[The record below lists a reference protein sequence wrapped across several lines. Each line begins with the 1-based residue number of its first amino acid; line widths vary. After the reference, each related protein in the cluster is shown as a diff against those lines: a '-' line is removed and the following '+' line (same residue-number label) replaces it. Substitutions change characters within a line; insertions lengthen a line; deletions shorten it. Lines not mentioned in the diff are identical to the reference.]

1 MTNKYKKELEELKRR
16 VYNEKSLAELK
27 RIGKLKKGLLNV
39 DQYKKANKKD
49 LVERLVKGS
58 QLSDESK
65 KVLLEIAQTKDLKVN
80 ASMSKEVIL
89 QKITNPKLTDLNENR
104 LRKIAEKKGVPLR
117 TQLTNR
123 AIIQRL
129 ENPTDYY
136 TVESLKRLARSNNID
151 VRRNISKPELIN
163 ILGERNLITTTPIT
177 AQESNLGVL
186 SSKVPIDLIRKAKK
200 KAQSAKE
207 ALEIFKEYIKNLKG
221 YNISA
226 NRLKKLS
233 KQLERKEKKATEEKD
248 RIFTPIIEASAF
260 KNYTNQYVMY
270 NTKAN
275 YEPIEFLEYAK
286 PAILNIFN
294 SNRNIKTI
302 LYLHCLMQNIQSI
315 IPVEFA
321 FHSKDLKLVLEGT
334 DISELYNEMA
344 DEIEEEIQKV
354 ENSEGSGYTFVK
366 VIKLVLHTTK
376 WEPIYGSSYIPL
388 DPYLANKKAIINM
401 KNEDDKCFM
410 WCVLRAL
417 YPKDKNAERI
427 DKDLK
432 SKQDNINMKGI
443 CYPVSLKAI
452 DHFEHLNPNIS
463 ISVLGYNKEDRVF
476 PLRISKYTGCDYD
489 IVLLLL
495 KEAEKGESGEI
506 KEKTHY
512 TLVKNKSALIA
523 SQINS
528 HEHKRHLCLNCF
540 NSFNSPET
548 LEKHKEYC
556 YENESIKTNMP
567 SPNTYLR
574 FKNFLYSEKAPFA
587 VYADF
592 ESLIKPLDN
601 CDPDPNKSYTKK
613 YQKHE
618 PISFSY
624 YIAVNGVFKPVLR
637 KYTKTKPEDA
647 DAMDVFI
654 KWLEEDVKAIA
665 NIEEKEMIFTE
676 EDRKH
681 FNNASD
687 CWICGEE
694 LGNDRVR
701 DHCHFTGRYRGPAH
715 NRCNLKYRKPKNISV
730 FFHNLSGYDSHL
742 FIKKLGTP
750 NKNENIDCIPNNE
763 EKYISFSKTIVT
775 GQYTNKKG
783 EIKDKTFKIVFKDS
797 LKFMSSSLGALV
809 NNLPKDAFKNLLKY
823 FTPKQ
828 AEILKQKGF
837 YPYEYMDSEEKFNDT
852 KLPPREAFYSKLSGK
867 GITEKDYKHAGDV
880 WNSFKMKTFL
890 EYHELYNITDVLLL
904 ADVFENFRDLCLK
917 IYGLDPVYY
926 FTAPGLAWDACL
938 KITSIDLELLSD
950 PNMLL
955 MFEKGIRG
963 GISIISNR
971 YGKANN
977 KYLRKGYNKN
987 LPSKYLMYLDANNLY
1002 GCAMSEKLPTHG
1014 FKWLSG
1020 GEMKKLFNNRVI
1032 QVWEKIPCILE
1043 VDLEYPEN
1051 LHDLHNDYPFC
1062 PEKVKCKN
1070 GVEKLIPNLN
1080 DKTKYIIHYKNLI
1093 QCLRA
1098 GMKLKKIHRGIKFV
1112 ESEWMKPY
1120 IDKNTNLRA
1129 KAKNNFE
1136 KDFFKLMNNSVF
1148 GKTMENIRNRVDVK
1162 LVNTKEKLRKL
1173 VAKPNFKGRKIF
1185 NENLVSVHMK
1195 KTSLTM
1201 NKPIYL
1207 GMCILDLSKIIMFDF
1222 HYNYIKSKYVDKAK
1236 LLFTDTDSLMYEI
1249 ETEDFYKDI
1258 AGDVK
1263 NKFDTSDYPENHP
1276 SGIPTGENKKV
1287 LGMMKD
1293 EAAGKII
1300 KEFVGL
1306 RSKLYSFVMDDGGEI
1321 KKCKGIKKQ
1330 VVESS
1335 IRHEHYKTC
1344 LTTGK
1349 ELLRKQNILRSYE
1362 HEVYTEEVNKVALS
1376 ALDDKRYIL
1385 SDGMDTLALGHY
1397 KIQQGDYRRETD
1409 SKNLSQFPP
1418 PLNSLN
1424 DARQD
1429 DRRIK

>member
-104 LRKIAEKKGVPLR
+104 LRKIAEKKGIPLR

-226 NRLKKLS
+226 DRLKKLS

-248 RIFTPIIEASAF
+248 RIFTPIKEKSAF

-275 YEPIEFLEYAK
+275 YEPIEFLAYAK
-286 PAILNIFN
+286 PAILNIFK
-294 SNRNIKTI
+294 SNQNIKTM
-302 LYLHCLMQNIQSI
+302 LYLHCLMQNIQSTK
-315 IPVEFA
+315 PVDFA

-334 DISELYNEMA
+334 DISELYNQMA

-354 ENSEGSGYTFVK
+354 ENAEGSGYTFVK
-366 VIKLVLHTTK
+366 VVSLALHVTK
-376 WEPIYGSSYIPL
+376 WQPLYGSSYMPL

-432 SKQDNINMKGI
+432 SKQDIINMKGI
-443 CYPVSLKAI
+443 HYPVSLNGIKR
-452 DHFEHLNPNIS
+452 FEDLNPNIS
-463 ISVLGYNKEDRVF
+463 ISVLGYNKEEGGVL
-476 PLRISKYTGCDYD
+476 PLQISKHKGCEYD

-495 KEAEKGESGEI
+495 KEAVTGENGEI

-512 TLVKNKSALIA
+512 TLVKNKSALIT
-523 SQINS
+523 SQKNN
-528 HEHKRHLCLNCF
+528 HKGKRHVCLNCF
-540 NSFNSPET
+540 NSFNI
-548 LEKHKEYC
+548 LESLNKHKEYC
-556 YENESIKTNMP
+556 YKNKCVKTIMP
-567 SPNTYLR
+567 PQNTYLR
-574 FKNFLYSEKAPFA
+574 FNKFLHSEKAPFA

-624 YIAVNGVFKPVLR
+624 YILCSIDGVYKPVLR
-637 KYTKTKPEDA
+637 KYTQTKPEDA
-647 DAMDVFI
+647 NAMDIFI
-654 KWLEEDVKAIA
+654 KWLGEDVKDIA
-665 NIEEKEMIFTE
+665 NIEVKEMIFTE
-676 EDRKH
+676 EDIKH
-681 FNNASD
+681 FNKASD
-687 CWICGEE
+687 CWICGEKLE
-694 LGNDRVR
+694 NDRVR

-715 NRCNLKYRKPKNISV
+715 NKCNLKYRKPKNISV

-742 FIKKLGTP
+742 FIKKIGCSI
-750 NKNENIDCIPNNE
+750 NKNENIKCIATNE
-763 EKYISFSKTIVT
+763 EKYISFTKTIVT

-783 EIKDKTFKIVFKDS
+783 KVKDKTFDIVFKDS
-797 LKFMSSSLGALV
+797 LKFMSSSLEALV
-809 NNLPKDAFKNLLKY
+809 NNLPKDAFKNLLNY

-828 AEILKQKGF
+828 TELLKQKGF

-867 GITEKDYKHAGDV
+867 GITEKDYEHAGNV
-880 WNSFKMKTFL
+880 WISFKMKTFK

-926 FTAPGLAWDACL
+926 FTAPQLAWDACL
-938 KITSIDLELLSD
+938 KMTSVKLELLSNKD
-950 PNMLL
+950 MLL
-955 MFEKGIRG
+955 MFEEGIRG

-971 YGKANN
+971 YGEANN
-977 KYLRKGYNKN
+977 KYMRKGFNKN
-987 LPSKYLMYLDANNLY
+987 KPSKYLMYLDANNLY

-1014 FKWLSG
+1014 FKWLLDREIG
-1020 GEMKKLFNNRVI
+1020 KLFNNQVL

-1062 PEKVKCKN
+1062 PERVECKN
-1070 GVEKLIPNLN
+1070 GVKKLIPNLR
-1080 DKTKYIIHYKNLI
+1080 DKTKYVIHYKNLI

-1098 GMKLKKIHRGIKFV
+1098 GMKLKKIHSGIKFV

-1129 KAKNNFE
+1129 MAKNNFE
-1136 KDFFKLMNNSVF
+1136 KDFYKLMNNSVF
-1148 GKTMENIRNRVDVK
+1148 GKTMENLRNRVDVR

-1173 VAKPNFKGRKIF
+1173 VAKPNLKSPPKIYS
-1185 NENLVSVHMK
+1185 ENLVSVHMR
-1195 KTSLTM
+1195 KTSLLM

-1207 GMCILDLSKIIMFDF
+1207 GMCILDLSKIIMYDF
-1222 HYNYIKSKYVDKAK
+1222 HYNYIKSKYADKAK

-1258 AGDVK
+1258 SGDVK
-1263 NKFDTSDYPENHP
+1263 DRFDTSDYPENHP

-1293 EAAGKII
+1293 EVAGKII

-1306 RSKLYSFVMDDGGEI
+1306 RSKLYSFVMDDGGET

-1349 ELLRKQNILRSYE
+1349 ELLRKQNILRSYD

-1376 ALDDKRYIL
+1376 ALDDKRHIL

-1397 KIQQGDYRRETD
+1397 KIV
-1409 SKNLSQFPP
+1409 
-1418 PLNSLN
+1418 
-1424 DARQD
+1424 
-1429 DRRIK
+1429 

>member
-1 MTNKYKKELEELKRR
+1 MTNKYKKEIEKIRRR

-27 RIGKLKKGLLNV
+27 RIGKVKKGLLNV

-49 LVERLVKGS
+49 LVERLVKGR
-58 QLSDESK
+58 QLKDESK
-65 KVLLEIAQTKDLKVN
+65 DVLLGIAQNEGIKVN
-80 ASMSKEVIL
+80 ASMSKNVIL
-89 QKITNPKLTDLNENR
+89 QKITSPKLTDLNENR
-104 LRKIAEKKGVPLR
+104 LRKIAEKKGIPLR
-117 TQLTNR
+117 TQLTNK

-200 KAQSAKE
+200 KTRSAKE
-207 ALEIFKEYIKNLKG
+207 ALENFKEYIDNLK
-221 YNISA
+221 YYKISA
-226 NRLKKLS
+226 NILKKLS
-233 KQLERKEKKATEEKD
+233 KQLERKEKKEKEVRD
-248 RIFTPIIEASAF
+248 KIFTPIKEKSAF
-260 KNYTNQYVMY
+260 KNYTYQYVINNIGGY
-270 NTKAN
+270 RVNEVLA
-275 YEPIEFLEYAK
+275 YAK
-286 PAILNIFN
+286 PAILNIFK
-294 SNRNIKTI
+294 SNRNIKTM
-302 LYLHCLMQNIQSI
+302 LYLHCIMKREQGYDEEDEGYDDVKGEGRRMIAK
-315 IPVEFA
+315 FA
-321 FHSKDLKLVLEGT
+321 FHSKDLKLVLEET
-334 DISELYNEMA
+334 DISELYDEMT

-354 ENSEGSGYTFVK
+354 NDIESSGWTLIE
-366 VIKLVLHTTK
+366 VISLVLHVTK

-417 YPKDKNAERI
+417 YPKNDHPERI

-432 SKQDNINMKGI
+432 SKQDIINMNGI
-443 CYPVSLKAI
+443 RYPVNFRAI
-452 DHFEHLNPNIS
+452 DRFEDLNPNIS
-463 ISVLGYNKEDRVF
+463 ISVLGYNKEEGVF
-476 PLRISKYTGCDYD
+476 PLKISKYTGCDND

-495 KEAEKGESGEI
+495 KEAVKGENGEI

-523 SQINS
+523 SQKNN
-528 HEHKRHLCLNCF
+528 HKGKRHLCLNCF
-540 NSFNSPET
+540 NSFNTSES
-548 LEKHKEYC
+548 LNKHKEYC
-556 YENESIKTNMP
+556 YENKSVKTTMP
-567 SPNTYLR
+567 PPDTYLE
-574 FKNFLYSEKAPFA
+574 FKNFHHSEKAPFV

-592 ESLIKPLDN
+592 ESLIKSMDYCN
-601 CDPDPNKSYTKK
+601 PDPNKSYTKK

-624 YIAVNGVFKPVLR
+624 YILCSIDGVYKPVLR
-637 KYTKTKPEDA
+637 KYTQTKPEGA
-647 DAMDVFI
+647 NAIDVFI

-665 NIEEKEMIFTE
+665 NIEPKEMIFTE
-676 EDRKH
+676 EDIKH

-715 NRCNLKYRKPKNISV
+715 NKCNLKYRKPKNISV

-742 FIKKLGTP
+742 FIKKLATP
-750 NKNENIDCIPNNE
+750 DKNENIDCIPNNE

-775 GQYTNKKG
+775 GQYTSKKG
-783 EIKDKTFKIVFKDS
+783 EVKNKTFKIVFKDS
-797 LKFMSSSLGALV
+797 LKFLASSLEALV
-809 NNLPKDAFKNLLKY
+809 NNLTKEDFKNLHKY

-852 KLPPREAFYSKLSGK
+852 KPPPREAFYSNLSGK
-867 GITEKDYKHAGDV
+867 GISNKNYNRVLNV
-880 WNSFKMKTFL
+880 WNTFNMKIFK

-938 KITSIDLELLSD
+938 KVTGVQLELLSD

-971 YGKANN
+971 YGEANN

-1014 FKWLSG
+1014 FKWLSC
-1020 GEMKKLFNNRVI
+1020 GEMEKLFNNQVI

-1062 PEKVKCKN
+1062 PERVKCKN

-1098 GMKLKKIHRGIKFV
+1098 GMKLKKIYRGIKFV
-1112 ESEWMKPY
+1112 QSEWMKPY

-1129 KAKNNFE
+1129 MAKNNFE

-1173 VAKPNFKGRKIF
+1173 VAKPNLKSPPKIF
-1185 NENLVSVHMK
+1185 SENLVSVHMR
-1195 KTSLTM
+1195 KTSLLM
-1201 NKPIYL
+1201 NKPVYL
-1207 GMCILDLSKIIMFDF
+1207 GMCILDLSKTIMYDF
-1222 HYNYIKSKYVDKAK
+1222 HYNYIKSKYEDKAK

-1263 NKFDTSDYPENHP
+1263 DKFDTSDYPENHP

-1306 RSKLYSFVMDDGGEI
+1306 RSKQYSFVMDDGGET

-1330 VVESS
+1330 VV
-1335 IRHEHYKTC
+1335 
-1344 LTTGK
+1344 
-1349 ELLRKQNILRSYE
+1349 
-1362 HEVYTEEVNKVALS
+1362 
-1376 ALDDKRYIL
+1376 
-1385 SDGMDTLALGHY
+1385 
-1397 KIQQGDYRRETD
+1397 
-1409 SKNLSQFPP
+1409 
-1418 PLNSLN
+1418 
-1424 DARQD
+1424 
-1429 DRRIK
+1429 

>member
-1 MTNKYKKELEELKRR
+1 MTNKYKKELEEIRRR

-27 RIGKLKKGLLNV
+27 RIGKVKKGLLNV

-49 LVERLVKGS
+49 LVERLVKGR
-58 QLSDESK
+58 QLKDESK
-65 KVLLEIAQTKDLKVN
+65 DVLLGIAQNEGIKVN
-80 ASMSKEVIL
+80 ASMSKNVIL
-89 QKITNPKLTDLNENR
+89 QKITSPKLIDLNENR
-104 LRKIAEKKGVPLR
+104 LRNIAEKKGIPLR
-117 TQLTNR
+117 TQLTNK

-186 SSKVPIDLIRKAKK
+186 TSKVPIDLIRKAKK
-200 KAQSAKE
+200 KTRSVKE
-207 ALEIFKEYIKNLKG
+207 ALENLRKYIENLKG
-221 YNISA
+221 YKISA

-233 KQLERKEKKATEEKD
+233 KQLERKEKKEKEVRD
-248 RIFTPIIEASAF
+248 KIFTPIKEKSAF
-260 KNYTNQYVMY
+260 KNYTNQYVINNIGDY
-270 NTKAN
+270 KID
-275 YEPIEFLEYAK
+275 EVLEYAK
-286 PAILNIFN
+286 PTILNIFN

-302 LYLHCLMQNIQSI
+302 LYLHCLMKSEGFDNGSMIK
-315 IPVEFA
+315 EFA
-321 FHSKDLKLVLEGT
+321 FHSHDLKLVLEGT
-334 DISELYNEMA
+334 DISELYDEMV

-354 ENSEGSGYTFVK
+354 QETVSDSSWMYSD

-417 YPKDKNAERI
+417 YPKNDHPERI

-443 CYPVSLKAI
+443 CYPVNFRAI
-452 DHFEHLNPNIS
+452 DRFEDLNPNIS
-463 ISVLGYNKEDRVF
+463 ISVLGYNKEEGVF
-476 PLRISKYTGCDYD
+476 PLKISKYTGCDND

-495 KEAEKGESGEI
+495 KEAVKGENGEI

-523 SQINS
+523 SQKNN
-528 HEHKRHLCLNCF
+528 HKGKRHLCLNCF
-540 NSFNSPET
+540 NSFNTSES
-548 LEKHKEYC
+548 LNKHKEYC
-556 YENESIKTNMP
+556 YENKSVKTTMP
-567 SPNTYLR
+567 PPDTYLE
-574 FKNFLYSEKAPFA
+574 FKNFHHSEKAPFV

-592 ESLIKPLDN
+592 ESLIKSMDYCN
-601 CDPDPNKSYTKK
+601 PDPNKSYTKK

-624 YIAVNGVFKPVLR
+624 YILCSIDGVYKPVLR
-637 KYTKTKPEDA
+637 KYTQTKPEGA
-647 DAMDVFI
+647 NAIDVFI

-665 NIEEKEMIFTE
+665 NIEPKEMIFTE
-676 EDRKH
+676 EDIKH

-715 NRCNLKYRKPKNISV
+715 NKCNLKYRKPKNISV

-742 FIKKLGTP
+742 FIKKLATP
-750 NKNENIDCIPNNE
+750 DKNENIDCIPNNE

-775 GQYTNKKG
+775 GQYTSKKG
-783 EIKDKTFKIVFKDS
+783 EVKNKTFKIVFKDS
-797 LKFMSSSLGALV
+797 LKFLASSLEALV
-809 NNLPKDAFKNLLKY
+809 NNLTKEDFKNLHKY

-852 KLPPREAFYSKLSGK
+852 KPPPREAFYSKLSGK
-867 GITEKDYKHAGDV
+867 GISNKNYNRVLNV
-880 WNSFKMKTFL
+880 WNTFNMKIFK

-938 KITSIDLELLSD
+938 KVTGVQLELLSD

-971 YGKANN
+971 YGEANN

-1014 FKWLSG
+1014 FKWLSC
-1020 GEMKKLFNNRVI
+1020 GEMEKLFNNQVI

-1062 PEKVKCKN
+1062 PERVKCKN

-1098 GMKLKKIHRGIKFV
+1098 GMKLKKIYRGIKFV
-1112 ESEWMKPY
+1112 QSEWMKPY

-1173 VAKPNFKGRKIF
+1173 VAKPNLKSPPKIF
-1185 NENLVSVHMK
+1185 SENLVSVHMR
-1195 KTSLTM
+1195 KTSLLM
-1201 NKPIYL
+1201 NKPVYL
-1207 GMCILDLSKIIMFDF
+1207 GMCILDLSKTIMYDF
-1222 HYNYIKSKYVDKAK
+1222 HYNYIKSKYEDKAK

-1263 NKFDTSDYPENHP
+1263 DRFDTSDYPENHP

-1306 RSKLYSFVMDDGGEI
+1306 RSKLYSFIMDDGGET

-1330 VVESS
+1330 VVERS
-1335 IRHEHYKTC
+1335 IRHEDYKTC

-1385 SDGMDTLALGHY
+1385 SDGMDTLAWGHY
-1397 KIQQGDYRRETD
+1397 KIKD
-1409 SKNLSQFPP
+1409 N
-1418 PLNSLN
+1418 
-1424 DARQD
+1424 
-1429 DRRIK
+1429 